1 MDADSIWQ
9 ATIEALATR
18 KPQEQRAWL
27 AYHGLNTDGSPR
39 EPLSMKEIARSEG
52 QSAIAST
59 RLRILATDAAIHKH
73 ISRKALAESCRLQKL
88 IDDDA
93 DTHSIMVG
101 DTTGIDADAS
111 GEHTRTTTNYSERRM
126 WGWELELERES
137 RDTTARQRGVD
148 VKIDKGHDTWM
159 RGRTLEGF
167 HQSMLGGDRTS

>member
-9 ATIEALATR
+9 ATTEALATR

-27 AYHGLNTDGSPR
+27 AYHGFNADGSPR

-52 QSAIAST
+52 QTAMAST

-73 ISRKALAESCRLQKL
+73 ISRKALAESCRLKKL
-88 IDDDA
+88 VDDSC

-101 DTTGIDADAS
+101 DTTGIDADES
-111 GEHTRTTTNYSERRM
+111 GEHTRTSTSYSERRM
-126 WGWELELERES
+126 WGWELALDRES
-137 RDTTARQRGVD
+137 RDTTSRQRGVGGKVD
-148 VKIDKGHDTWM
+148 PAHDSWM

-167 HQSMLGGDRTS
+167 HQSMLDGSRTS